1 MDLETFFTE
10 RNLSQ
15 KTIKQYNTAW
25 KQYCQYNNG
34 LTVEQLLNE
43 ADEEEEAGVRLKKR
57 TLKTRLVGFR
67 THLIENNNSKN
78 SIINKMNQIKAVYR
92 HFEIEIPQLPYLSDK
107 NLKKQ
112 VPITYDDLPDKTII
126 REALDFAPQMVRAF
140 ILLQVSSG
148 MGRAEVLS
156 LDLEKF
162 LSSSGFLD
170 KTKTIRQQ
178 LVEMY
183 KCKDLIIPTFKLK
196 RQKVNEYYYT
206 FCSPEATIEIVRY
219 LLNRGDD
226 LKYESPLFKV
236 GPNYINEL
244 YAQIN
249 DVLGLGKVGNSG
261 YNRFRTH
268 MLRKFNATALTTG
281 DNALSEAE
289 VDFLQGRSRGKVRET
304 YMKKDS
310 KILKEKYINAMSNVL
325 INHTSSVV
333 NQQLREFEKNEEK
346 INKLLELVSVI
357 DVPIE
362 ELHK

>member
-1 MDLETFFTE
+1 MDLETFFIE

-25 KQYCQYNNG
+25 KQYCEYNGG
-34 LTVEQLLNE
+34 LTVEQLLTE

-67 THLIENNNSKN
+67 THLIEEGNSKN

-112 VPITYDDLPDKTII
+112 IPITYDDLPNKTII

-156 LDLEKF
+156 LDLESF

-170 KTKTIRQQ
+170 KTKSIREQ
-178 LVEMY
+178 LINMY
-183 KCKDLIIPTFKLK
+183 KCKELIIPTFKLK

-219 LLNRGDD
+219 LLNRRDD
-226 LKYESPLFKV
+226 LNYDSPLFKV
-236 GPNYINEL
+236 GGHYINEL
-244 YAQIN
+244 YVQIN
-249 DVLGLGKVGNSG
+249 DVLGLGKVGP
-261 YNRFRTH
+261 YNRFRPH

-289 VDFLQGRSRGKVRET
+289 VDFLQGRSRGKIRET
-304 YMKKDS
+304 YMKKDPAL
-310 KILKEKYINAMSNVL
+310 LKEKYVNAMEHIL

-333 NQQLREFEKNEEK
+333 NNQLREFERNEAK
-346 INKLLELVSVI
+346 INKLLELVSAI